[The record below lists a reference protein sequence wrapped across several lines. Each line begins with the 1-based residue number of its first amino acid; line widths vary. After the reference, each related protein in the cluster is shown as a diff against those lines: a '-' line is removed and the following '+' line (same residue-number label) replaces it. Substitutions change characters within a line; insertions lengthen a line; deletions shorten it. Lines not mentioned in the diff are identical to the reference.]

1 MLKTTLLD
9 GIKPAKFDK
18 QITGN
23 LLLESTSAELVRM
36 EKLLIGIRNEDGEIY
51 RLIGATKHNSFMNA
65 VEELDDMGLEDEL
78 QDSDGPQEGYDAIF
92 GEP

>member
-23 LLLESTSAELVRM
+23 LLLENTSADLVRK

-51 RLIGATKHNSFMNA
+51 RLI
-65 VEELDDMGLEDEL
+65 
-78 QDSDGPQEGYDAIF
+78 
-92 GEP
+92 

>member
-51 RLIGATKHNSFMNA
+51 RLIGATKHNSFTNA
-65 VEELDDMGLEDEL
+65 VEELEDLELVDEL
-78 QDSDGPQEGYDAIF
+78 GDVEGTVEGCDAIF
-92 GEP
+92 AEG

>member
-23 LLLESTSAELVRM
+23 LLLESTSADLVRK

-51 RLIGATKHNSFMNA
+51 RLIGATKHNSFTNA
-65 VEELDDMGLEDEL
+65 VEELEDLELVDEL
-78 QDSDGPQEGYDAIF
+78 GDVEGTVEGCDAIF
-92 GEP
+92 GEG